1 MLLVQVNGKLT
12 TLGLGLLLIFASL
25 AVGLAH
31 KNVGDGSAYTVSA
44 RLGIPAK
51 VSRAERYGLV
61 GGLDCE
67 TCDIST
73 PFTKFSTAPRP
84 LDAAPVIHADLLAA
98 AHSHVPKISL
108 HMLASVLLI

>member
-1 MLLVQVNGKLT
+1 MLLGHVNGRLA
-12 TLGLGLLLIFASL
+12 TLGLGLLFIFAILAVSL
-25 AVGLAH
+25 AYKNISDGPAH
-31 KNVGDGSAYTVSA
+31 TVSA
-44 RLGIPAK
+44 RLGITGK

-61 GGLDCE
+61 EGLDCE

-73 PFTKFSTAPRP
+73 PFTKFSAAPRP

-98 AHSHVPKISL
+98 SHSHVPKISL